1 VSDHPS
7 PTGEAPLPGTRVRGS
22 QTGRPI
28 MAAFD
33 LLGRRWTL
41 RILWELR
48 DGPVGFR
55 ALQQRCGGVS
65 PTVLNTRLGEMRT
78 AGLLQQDEAR
88 AHGLTPLARDLT
100 RALAPL
106 QTWSERWAKSRSD
119 VSDGWS

>member
-1 VSDHPS
+1 VNDD
-7 PTGEAPLPGTRVRGS
+7 PTANGDAPLPGRRVRGS

-55 ALQQRCGGVS
+55 ALQERCDDVS
-65 PTVLNTRLGEMRT
+65 PTVLNTRLGEMRS
-78 AGLLQQDEAR
+78 AGLLEQDDAR
-88 AHGLTPLARDLT
+88 AHRLTPLADDLT
-100 RALAPL
+100 RALSPL
-106 QTWSERWAKSRSD
+106 QAWSERWAKSQSPA
-119 VSDGWS
+119 